1 MIKSNLIV
9 IYFVKFII
17 DIIKKNTRVFSQT
30 YRNHGDPRGRMRSQL
45 ICLIVVLSS

>member
-1 MIKSNLIV
+1 MTKSN

-30 YRNHGDPRGRMRSQL
+30 YRNHGDPHERMRSQL
-45 ICLIVVLSS
+45 ICLIVALSS